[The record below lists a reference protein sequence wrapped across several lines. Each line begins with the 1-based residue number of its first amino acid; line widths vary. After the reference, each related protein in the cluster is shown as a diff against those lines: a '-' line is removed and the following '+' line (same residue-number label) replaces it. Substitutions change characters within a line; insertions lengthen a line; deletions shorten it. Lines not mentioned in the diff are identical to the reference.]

1 MGKRNNLRSTR
12 HERSLRRKIWLKLP
26 LIGVLLVLI
35 VCLSVFIV
43 NQRATSEEADRVK
56 KSSSKK
62 KKAKSTKTP
71 QRQSTPTGNAV
82 VRTTTGRSSS
92 TRPSPQRVNDGS
104 YYDYHDE
111 PDESDTTESSP
122 KVYQSDKDQ
131 EALSQ
136 QLEKIENQNQ
146 PYSTGDGTGT
156 TANNVE
162 EVPQES
168 DPRVNN
174 GWENTDSF
182 NDAHG
187 NVNNTDNSDGQ

>member
-43 NQRATSEEADRVK
+43 NQRATSEEADRVE

-92 TRPSPQRVNDGS
+92 TRPSPQRVNEGS

-131 EALSQ
+131 EAPSQ

>member
-1 MGKRNNLRSTR
+1 MGKRNNSRSMR

-43 NQRATSEEADRVK
+43 NQRATSEEADRVE

-82 VRTTTGRSSS
+82 TRTTTGRSSS
-92 TRPSPQRVNDGS
+92 TRPSPQRVNEGS

-111 PDESDTTESSP
+111 PDESDTTESLP

-136 QLEKIENQNQ
+136 IENQNQ
-146 PYSTGDGTGT
+146 PYSNGDGTGT
-156 TANNVE
+156 TASKVE

-168 DPRVNN
+168 DPQVNN
-174 GWENTDSF
+174 GWENTDSS

-187 NVNNTDNSDGQ
+187 NVNNTDNSNGQ